1 MQCFLGKYF
10 SLSSIINEYLKI
22 SYFNSKQTALSSVKC
37 IMSKFITLSIFS
49 KHKLFQIL
57 EYQQA
62 SLDNKH
68 WQIEEPSQ
76 VRISKNFVVCCL
88 I

>member
-1 MQCFLGKYF
+1 
-10 SLSSIINEYLKI
+10 
-22 SYFNSKQTALSSVKC
+22 
-37 IMSKFITLSIFS
+37 MSNFITLSIFS

-76 VRISKNFVVCCL
+76 VRISKTLVLAVVL
-88 I
+88 FEVPTAFITTSEHPVFYSISWQFKVGMSP